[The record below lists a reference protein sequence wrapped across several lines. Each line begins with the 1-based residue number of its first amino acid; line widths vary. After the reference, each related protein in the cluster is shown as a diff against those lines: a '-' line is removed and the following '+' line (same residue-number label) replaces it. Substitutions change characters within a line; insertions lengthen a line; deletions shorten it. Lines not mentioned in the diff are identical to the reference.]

1 MDILFN
7 NMWVMFIVVTMI
19 NGFVLKYRSKKYILQ
34 NPDLEEGY
42 NKLFKGWI
50 IYGNIPWLII
60 ALGNL
65 SGMTNSIFDY
75 FNPKS
80 MNPIVLLFHASIIVI
95 WILSVRW
102 IYFKEGAEFMERHP
116 GLLQK
121 SSLSGNSEITAKQI
135 KIFLPLMLLGGI
147 AGMVMMWIMDIPSPQ
162 F

>member
-1 MDILFN
+1 
-7 NMWVMFIVVTMI
+7 MFIVVTMI